1 MPKSGIVVLE
11 KMIAPASR
19 SRAGGGASCA
29 AGASGIAAVPSG
41 TGTPFEAMF
50 SFTVTGTPSSGPIGA
65 PFAQR
70 SVEAVAS
77 ARAPSGS

>member
-1 MPKSGIVVLE
+1 LE

-19 SRAGGGASCA
+19 NRAVGGASCA
-29 AGASGIAAVPSG
+29 AGTSGIAAVPSG

-70 SVEAVAS
+70 SS
-77 ARAPSGS
+77 RRRLRCARASGS

>member
-19 SRAGGGASCA
+19 NRAVGGASCA
-29 AGASGIAAVPSG
+29 IGVSGIAAVPSG
-41 TGTPFEAMF
+41 IGTPFEAMF
-50 SFTVTGTPSSGPIGA
+50 SFTVTGTPSSGPMGA

-70 SVEAVAS
+70 SVEAAAS
-77 ARAPSGS
+77 LRAASGS